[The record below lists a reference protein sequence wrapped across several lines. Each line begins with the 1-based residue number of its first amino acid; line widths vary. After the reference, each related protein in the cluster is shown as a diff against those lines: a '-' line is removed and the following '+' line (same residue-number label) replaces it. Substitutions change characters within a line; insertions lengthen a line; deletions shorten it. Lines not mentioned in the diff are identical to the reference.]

1 MTRRVLL
8 VEDEP
13 NYRAVLAM
21 MLAALD
27 LELIEA
33 EDGVAALAALER
45 ADVDLIVTD
54 VNMPR
59 MDGMSLL
66 KKLVADGH
74 PAPVVVVT
82 AYPAVESAVEAMREG
97 AIDYLSKPFD
107 EARLLLTIRRALRHA
122 EVLAENRRLKDAVR
136 ARFDFSAVVGK
147 SEVLLAALARAG
159 KAAQSD
165 ASVLL
170 RGESGTGKELVAR
183 AIHFNSKR
191 ASGPFVALNCAAVP
205 EGLLEAELFGAEQGA
220 YTGAHKRR
228 RGKVELARGGTLFLD
243 EIGDM
248 PVVLQAKL
256 LRLLQERT
264 FTPLGAEQEQKAD
277 VRFVFATHRDL
288 EQEAKAGRFREDLL
302 YRVAVLPVV
311 LPPLRERGDDVM
323 LVASGFA
330 AKVAEGMGRR
340 APRFAPS
347 AERALRAH
355 PFPGNVREL
364 WNVVERAVILTD
376 DDVLEAP
383 DLGLTATTTPPP
395 RAVVAGAWTLP
406 DEGLSLE
413 DLERDL
419 VRQALAKAGGNK
431 SQAARLLGLTRATLR
446 YRIEKMGL
454 EGVE

>member
-8 VEDEP
+8 VEDEA
-13 NYRAVLAM
+13 NYRAVLSM
-21 MLAALD
+21 MLSGLD
-27 LELIEA
+27 LELLEA
-33 EDGVAALAALER
+33 EDGVAALAILER
-45 ADVDLIVTD
+45 ADVDLVVTD

-59 MDGMSLL
+59 MGGIDLL

-82 AYPAVESAVEAMREG
+82 AYSSVDSAVEAMREG

-107 EARLLLTIRRALRHA
+107 EARLLLTMRRALRHA

-136 ARFDFSAVVGK
+136 ARYDFSAVVGR
-147 SEVLLAALARAG
+147 SEALLASLARAG

-165 ASVLL
+165 VGVLL

-220 YTGAHKRR
+220 YTGATKRR

-248 PVVLQAKL
+248 PLVLQAKL

-288 EQEAKAGRFREDLL
+288 EREVAAGRFREDLL

-311 LPPLRERGDDVM
+311 LPPLRDRGDDVM
-323 LVASGFA
+323 LLADAFA

-340 APRFAPS
+340 RPRFAPS

-355 PFPGNVREL
+355 GFPGNVREL

-383 DLGLTATTTPPP
+383 DLGLTPTAAARP
-395 RAVVAGAWTLP
+395 AAAGKWVLP

-413 DLERDL
+413 DVEKDL
-419 VRQALAKAGGNK
+419 VRQALEKAGGNK